1 MEQSK
6 DEQFV
11 KMTQCSMPKLIT
23 SLSIPTVISMLVTA
37 IYNITDTYFVSQLGT
52 SASAAVGVVFSIMS
66 IIQAVGFGLGM
77 GSGSLVS
84 RLLGKHDDKSASK
97 YASTGF
103 LSAFIFG
110 SILMIIGLT
119 NINWLMRI
127 LGSTETILPYSRS
140 YGRIILAAAPIMC
153 SAFVLNNILRSQGK
167 TMFSMIGLTIGGV
180 FNVILDPLFIFV
192 LDMGISGA
200 AAATVI
206 SQCLSFCVLSSFYL
220 RGKSI
225 VKISLHNVSKNYKD
239 FLLIIRTGIPTV
251 CRQGFASLAT
261 ALLNVAAANYGDA
274 AVAAMSIAT
283 RIYLFV
289 RNIVIGIGQ
298 GFQPVAGYNYGAK
311 KYERVK
317 EAFWVTVKAGTIVV
331 FIAAIIVALNAE
343 SIITI
348 FRADDEEVIKIG
360 TKALYFICASFPL
373 LAYSTYVNQ
382 MLQTLGYSKS
392 ATFLAS
398 SRQGIFF
405 VPLILILPIIFGL
418 VGVQAAQ
425 PVADIITAII
435 SVPFHVNFFKHLN
448 KISKGDK
455 FNENNE

>member
-200 AAATVI
+200 AAA
-206 SQCLSFCVLSSFYL
+206 
-220 RGKSI
+220 
-225 VKISLHNVSKNYKD
+225 
-239 FLLIIRTGIPTV
+239 
-251 CRQGFASLAT
+251 
-261 ALLNVAAANYGDA
+261 NYGDA

-317 EAFWVTVKAGTIVV
+317 GAFWVT
-331 FIAAIIVALNAE
+331 
-343 SIITI
+343 I
-348 FRADDEEVIKIG
+348 F
-360 TKALYFICASFPL
+360 
-373 LAYSTYVNQ
+373 
-382 MLQTLGYSKS
+382 SKFK
-392 ATFLAS
+392 T
-398 SRQGIFF
+398 R
-405 VPLILILPIIFGL
+405 
-418 VGVQAAQ
+418 
-425 PVADIITAII
+425 
-435 SVPFHVNFFKHLN
+435 NFFCA
-448 KISKGDK
+448 
-455 FNENNE
+455 FNTYITYYIWFGRSTSCSTSS

>member
-52 SASAAVGVVFSIMS
+52 STSAAVGVVFSIMS

-200 AAATVI
+200 AAA
-206 SQCLSFCVLSSFYL
+206 
-220 RGKSI
+220 
-225 VKISLHNVSKNYKD
+225 
-239 FLLIIRTGIPTV
+239 
-251 CRQGFASLAT
+251 
-261 ALLNVAAANYGDA
+261 NYGDA

-331 FIAAIIVALNAE
+331 FIATIIVALNAE

-405 VPLILILPIIFGL
+405 VPLILVLPIIFGL

-455 FNENNE
+455 FNENNERTRQKSNAG